1 MRVAAMGDSITE
13 GYLCFPQDN
22 WVAIVETELGIK
34 MYNLGVCGD
43 LTRNMRR
50 RFRSQVL
57 TLAPSHCIILGGAND
72 AFCDISLEDYSE
84 NVEVMVEYCVNNGIV
99 PILGIPTPCLAY
111 PEEFVLQEYRAW
123 LKEYAEEHSIKVID
137 FYAALADT
145 EAMIAKEEYLL
156 DEVHPNIDGYRA
168 MADVAK
174 QVLASM
180 G

>member
-57 TLAPSHCIILGGAND
+57 PLAPSHCIILGGAND
-72 AFCDISLEDYSE
+72 AFCDISLEDYSGKRGSHG
-84 NVEVMVEYCVNNGIV
+84 GILRQQRHRSH
-99 PILGIPTPCLAY
+99 PGDTYALPGL

-137 FYAALADT
+137 FLRRFSRHRGDDCQRR
-145 EAMIAKEEYLL
+145 IF
-156 DEVHPNIDGYRA
+156 IG
-168 MADVAK
+168 
-174 QVLASM
+174 
-180 G
+180 